1 MKELVV
7 NLPDNRYSIYI
18 EKGLLEKIS
27 DYIKDM
33 YKGKKIAIIT
43 DENVNLHYGDKIVN
57 QLEKN
62 EYIVK
67 KVILPP
73 GEKSKSV
80 DSLLKV
86 YDELL
91 DFKITRSDLII
102 ALGGGVIGDLTGF
115 AASTLLRGIPF
126 IQVPT
131 SLLAQIDSS
140 IGGKVAVDLPRGK
153 NLVGSFY
160 HPKAVFIDP
169 ECLRTLDKRVLSDGM
184 AEVIKYGCIR
194 DKEFFE
200 KLETIKS
207 EEELFENLDD
217 IIYTCC
223 DIKRGVVERDEK
235 DTGERMI
242 LNFGHTIGHGI
253 EKYYNFE
260 TYTHGE
266 AVAIGMYIITK
277 NSENQG
283 LTKPGTSDKIRRV
296 LENFN
301 LPYGIDISN
310 KENLLDGISV
320 DKKGEGEYLN
330 LILIKD
336 IGDVFIHKIKK
347 DEVINFL

>member
-18 EKGLLEKIS
+18 EKGLLNNIPN
-27 DYIKDM
+27 YIKEL

-43 DENVNLHYGDKIVN
+43 DDNVNVNYGEKLTE
-57 QLEKN
+57 QLE
-62 EYIVK
+62 EIDYVVK
-67 KVILPP
+67 KVVLPH
-73 GEKSKSV
+73 GERSKSV
-80 DSLLKV
+80 ETLHQV

-126 IQVPT
+126 IQIPT

-140 IGGKVAVDLPRGK
+140 IGGKVAVDLKRGK

-169 ECLRTLDKRVLSDGM
+169 ECLRSLDKRFLSDGM
-184 AEVIKYGCIR
+184 GEVVKYGCIKDAELF
-194 DKEFFE
+194 DK
-200 KLETIKS
+200 LLSIKS

-235 DTGERMI
+235 DTGERML

-253 EKYYNFE
+253 EKHYNFE
-260 TYTHGE
+260 TYSHGE
-266 AVAIGMYIITK
+266 AVAIGMYTITK
-277 NSENQG
+277 NSEAKG
-283 LTKPGTSDKIRRV
+283 LTKEGCSAKIKRA

-301 LPYGIDISN
+301 LPYCLDISD
-310 KENLLDGISV
+310 KESLLDGISV
-320 DKKGEGEYLN
+320 DKKGAGEYLN
-330 LILIKD
+330 IILLTD
-336 IGDVFIHKIKK
+336 IGDSYIHKIKK
-347 DEVINFL
+347 EDVINFI

>member
-7 NLPDNRYSIYI
+7 NLPDNKYSLYI
-18 EKGLLEKIS
+18 EKGLLNNIS
-27 DYIKDM
+27 AYIKEL

-43 DENVNLHYGDKIVN
+43 DENVNSHYGDKIKN

-62 EYIVK
+62 EFTVK
-67 KVILPP
+67 KVVLPP

-80 DSLLKV
+80 DTLLKV

-140 IGGKVAVDLPRGK
+140 IGGKVAVDLERGK

-169 ECLRTLDKRVLSDGM
+169 ECLRTLDKRFLSDGM
-184 AEVIKYGCIR
+184 GEVIKYGCIR
-194 DKEFFE
+194 DAELFE
-200 KLETIKS
+200 KLLSIKS

-253 EKYYNFE
+253 EKHFKFE

-277 NSENQG
+277 NSESEG
-283 LTKPGTSDKIRRV
+283 LTKPGVSDKIKEA
-296 LENFN
+296 LNNFN
-301 LPYGIDISN
+301 LPHSVDISD
-310 KENLLDGISV
+310 KKCLLDGISV
-320 DKKGEGEYLN
+320 DKKGAGEYLN

-347 DEVINFL
+347 DDVINYL